1 MKNKADIKN
10 GWSLETIYE
19 IIGDLVCFEFI
30 LKIKTLIKDV
40 EVKSY
45 LAQFLKLLAPMYA
58 YEIANSLQNLG
69 VMNKS
74 DFFNPG
80 MDKKI
85 QAERM
90 KAIKHIIV
98 NSSKNEEVTQE
109 MGLNFNSKV
118 YDINIILRNNELLGM
133 NYEDF
138 MDKINEED
146 YAFWESLFD
155 FPRRTLASFMTSLK
169 IDINL
174 SDVFEKNSE
183 LLSQSASKV
192 ESELLCSRYAYSA
205 HSLFLNSNN
214 LDITDKVFALYRY
227 RMISSVNNIEAA
239 FPSFSISVGDD
250 CTISLTKFFR
260 KYKALIIE
268 IIGEEL
274 KNMDTV
280 FSNNIKSSLD
290 AHITNKK
297 FWTLNRTLRNNL
309 HYVKTQSLTQDEL
322 KVVDQYQPIYLSI
335 INTHIL
341 KELNIKVDKEC
352 ITMTNFLKACQR
364 KGLSKTDIEKYYYF
378 YYVKFLITGRV

>member
-1 MKNKADIKN
+1 M
-10 GWSLETIYE
+10 S
-19 IIGDLVCFEFI
+19 
-30 LKIKTLIKDV
+30 
-40 EVKSY
+40 
-45 LAQFLKLLAPMYA
+45 
-58 YEIANSLQNLG
+58 
-69 VMNKS
+69 
-74 DFFNPG
+74 
-80 MDKKI
+80 
-85 QAERM
+85 
-90 KAIKHIIV
+90 AIPLSPQTKP
-98 NSSKNEEVTQE
+98 
-109 MGLNFNSKV
+109 
-118 YDINIILRNNELLGM
+118 
-133 NYEDF
+133 
-138 MDKINEED
+138 
-146 YAFWESLFD
+146 
-155 FPRRTLASFMTSLK
+155 PRR
-169 IDINL
+169 
-174 SDVFEKNSE
+174 
-183 LLSQSASKV
+183 
-192 ESELLCSRYAYSA
+192 SRA
-205 HSLFLNSNN
+205 
-214 LDITDKVFALYRY
+214 
-227 RMISSVNNIEAA
+227 IEAA